1 MRSTRILHSLG
12 IEMKETR
19 KEEKEEE
26 RGVNPLLYFLPL
38 FSYFLFSHPHTER
51 EREISDTE
59 EHINAKRSKNEK
71 KNEEKR

>member
-1 MRSTRILHSLG
+1 MPRFFTMRFFFFFCQKRNVELMRSTRILHSLG

-51 EREISDTE
+51 ERE
-59 EHINAKRSKNEK
+59 R
-71 KNEEKR
+71 